1 MGSRPSL
8 HVCGDSRLSPV
19 PRHTRHYRA
28 LRRRAA
34 AAGAMPPRGKDPTGP
49 KPASTALAFY
59 TEARRSA
66 LLAEQPGLDSKEL
79 QRAIAEE
86 WKAMEGTSRAPY
98 MEMAHKD
105 KLRYEEEAATH
116 VPDPAQLKSTEAKRP
131 LRDPHRP
138 KKAKSAYAF
147 FSEATRQELSS
158 AMPDMAIDALTKLIS
173 QEWRKLG
180 EEQKAPYNA
189 MAVQDQARYDH
200 EMGAYHPE
208 LEVGEDEDEDEDF
221 DGDLEAENAY
231 LKRKVAKYKVKMAG
245 YEKKIAA
252 QESQIEEL
260 QAAKRAKTEKGGSKK
275 VASTDEDGGATSK
288 AAGSSNADVK
298 KDDSHYLAW
307 CRKVLGEA
315 GELADDEMV
324 SVYEAKGEPG
334 LVKLLA
340 KLYKAEHASS

>member
-1 MGSRPSL
+1 
-8 HVCGDSRLSPV
+8 
-19 PRHTRHYRA
+19 
-28 LRRRAA
+28 
-34 AAGAMPPRGKDPTGP
+34 MPPRGKDPTGP

-208 LEVGEDEDEDEDF
+208 LEVG
-221 DGDLEAENAY
+221 
-231 LKRKVAKYKVKMAG
+231 
-245 YEKKIAA
+245 
-252 QESQIEEL
+252 
-260 QAAKRAKTEKGGSKK
+260 
-275 VASTDEDGGATSK
+275 
-288 AAGSSNADVK
+288 
-298 KDDSHYLAW
+298 
-307 CRKVLGEA
+307 
-315 GELADDEMV
+315 
-324 SVYEAKGEPG
+324 
-334 LVKLLA
+334 
-340 KLYKAEHASS
+340 